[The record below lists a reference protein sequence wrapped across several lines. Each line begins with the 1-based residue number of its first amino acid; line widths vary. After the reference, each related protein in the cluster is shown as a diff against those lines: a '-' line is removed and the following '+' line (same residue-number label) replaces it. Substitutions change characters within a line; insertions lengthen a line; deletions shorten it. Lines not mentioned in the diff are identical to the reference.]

1 MIKSLNEHKI
11 KRENTKGMKKLNRK
25 NVGLEDKLPIK
36 IVQFGEGNFLRAF
49 IGYAF
54 QELNKAV
61 NFNAGIAVVQPIDR
75 GLVNMLNDQD
85 GLYTLFMKGVKK
97 GQEIQDIELISNIVK
112 GVDPY
117 ANFNDYLSLA
127 KEESL
132 EFVISNT
139 TEAGI
144 AYVGTDTLDM
154 QPPSSFPAKLTVLLH
169 ERFKHFNG
177 DASKGLTI
185 IPCELINHN
194 SETLKEIILKYIS
207 DWNLGDDFKTWLL
220 ESNSFH
226 STLVDRIVP
235 GYPKDDIEVYNAQLD
250 YEDNLIVAAEAF
262 LLWVI
267 EGGDDLK
274 AKLPFNKTKLDVK
287 IVDDMQPYRT
297 RKVRILNGAHT
308 AMVPFSILYGNT
320 TVKQSVD
327 DTFTGPFIS
336 HVVFNEIIDTLEMDR
351 DELNSFADEVFD
363 RFRNPF
369 IIHNLSS
376 IALNTVSKFT
386 VRVLPSLLEYVNIHK
401 KLPINLTFAFASLI
415 RFYKGTWNG
424 ENLPVN
430 DSEEVVSFFNDIWKL
445 KDYQDISQAVLE
457 KTDFWGKD
465 LTKITELQSAIA
477 LALEE
482 IDAIGIEA
490 GFTNFSNHIK
500 NTKIDIA
507 W

>member
-1 MIKSLNEHKI
+1 MNTQHKL
-11 KRENTKGMKKLNRK
+11 KKLNRK
-25 NVGLEDKLPIK
+25 NVGLENKLPIK

-61 NFNAGIAVVQPIDR
+61 DFNAGIAVVQPIDK
-75 GLVNMLNDQD
+75 GLANMLNDQD

-97 GQEIQDIELISNIVK
+97 GKEIQEIELISNIVK
-112 GVDPY
+112 AVDPY
-117 ANFNDYLSLA
+117 TNFNDYLSLA
-127 KEESL
+127 KEASL
-132 EFVISNT
+132 EFMISNT

-144 AYVGTDTLDM
+144 AYVSSDTPEM
-154 QPPSSFPAKLTVLLH
+154 QPPSSFPAKLTVLLY
-169 ERFKHFNG
+169 ERFKHFKG
-177 DASKGLTI
+177 DTSKGLTI

-207 DWNLGDDFKTWLL
+207 DWNLGDAFKTWIL

-235 GYPKDDIEVYNAQLD
+235 GYPKDEIDAYNSQLD
-250 YEDNLIVAAEAF
+250 YQDNLIVAAEAF

-274 AKLPFNKTKLDVK
+274 AKLPFSQTNLDVK

-308 AMVPFSILYGNT
+308 AMVPFSILYGNK

-327 DTFTGPFIS
+327 NAFTGEFINKA
-336 HVVFNEIIDTLEMDR
+336 VFNEIIDTLEMDR
-351 DELNSFADEVFD
+351 AELNSFADEIFD

-376 IALNTVSKFT
+376 IALNSVSKFT
-386 VRVLPSLLEYVNIHK
+386 VRVLPSLLEYIKIHHK
-401 KLPINLTFAFASLI
+401 VPTNLTFAFAALL

-424 ENLPVN
+424 EVLPVQ
-430 DSEEVVSFFNDIWKL
+430 DSEDIIARFAEIWKSNDYTQIAKDAL
-445 KDYQDISQAVLE
+445 SIKDY
-457 KTDFWGKD
+457 WGED
-465 LTKITELQSAIA
+465 LTKVENLTEAVV
-477 LALEE
+477 LALTE
-482 IDAIGIEA
+482 IDAHGIEKGYA
-490 GFTNFSNHIK
+490 NYSKKF
-500 NTKIDIA
+500 
-507 W
+507 

>member
-1 MIKSLNEHKI
+1 MTTI
-11 KRENTKGMKKLNRK
+11 KKLNRK
-25 NVGLEDKLPIK
+25 NVGLEEKLPIK

-75 GLVNMLNDQD
+75 GLIKMLNDQD

-112 GVDPY
+112 AVDPY
-117 ANFNDYLSLA
+117 ANFKDYLSLA

-132 EFVISNT
+132 EFIISNT

-144 AYVGTDTLDM
+144 AYVSSDTLEM
-154 QPPSSFPAKLTVLLH
+154 QPPSSFPAKLTVLLY

-194 SETLKEIILKYIS
+194 SETLKDIILKYIS
-207 DWNLGDDFKTWLL
+207 DWNLGDNFKTWIL
-220 ESNSFH
+220 ENNFFH

-235 GYPKDDIEVYNAQLD
+235 GYPKDEIEAYNAQLE
-250 YEDNLIVAAEAF
+250 YSDNLIVAAEAF

-308 AMVPFSILYGNT
+308 AMVPFSIMYGNT
-320 TVKQSVD
+320 TVKESVD
-327 DTFTGPFIS
+327 NEFTGSFI
-336 HVVFNEIIDTLEMDR
+336 HKAVFDEVIDVLQMDKE
-351 DELNSFADEVFD
+351 ELNSFAEEVLD

-369 IIHNLSS
+369 IKHQLSD
-376 IALNTVSKFT
+376 IALNSISKFK
-386 VRVLPSLLEYVNIHK
+386 VRVLPSLLEFIEKNNKIPMH
-401 KLPINLTFAFASLI
+401 LTFGFACLI
-415 RFYKGTWNG
+415 RFYKGNWNG
-424 ENLPVN
+424 KALPVK
-430 DSEEVVSFFNDIWKL
+430 DSADIVEVFEQVWKQT
-445 KDYQDISQAVLE
+445 DYSKVAKSVLE
-457 KTDFWGKD
+457 NTTFWEQD
-465 LTKITELQSAIA
+465 LTQIKGLTESIA
-477 LALEE
+477 VALEE
-482 IDAIGIEA
+482 IETNGIEK
-490 GFTNFSNHIK
+490 GFANFSNYIENK
-500 NTKIDIA
+500 KQI
-507 W
+507 